1 MKDNTI
7 SVDTT
12 TTTSA
17 YSGLRRGALIGYRWV
32 LLAFLL
38 LGVVQI
44 FLAGLG
50 VFSLQGQ
57 ELGATG
63 ETAFNPHRNLGFGMG
78 GLALIILI
86 LALIA
91 RPGAR
96 SIVLAVVMFLLAFLA
111 QSLLG
116 GLGEDTPVFGGLH
129 ALDGLAIL
137 GIAGFLYWSSRR
149 LLTS

>member
-1 MKDNTI
+1 MKDDTLA
-7 SVDTT
+7 VDTPAT
-12 TTTSA
+12 TTA
-17 YSGLRRGALIGYRWV
+17 RSGLRRAALAGYRWL

-38 LGVVQI
+38 LGIVQI

-50 VFSLQGQ
+50 VFNLHGQ
-57 ELGATG
+57 ELGADG
-63 ETAFNPHRNLGFGMG
+63 ETALNPHRSLGFGLS

-96 SIVLAVVMFLLAFLA
+96 AIVLSVVMVLLVGLA
-111 QSLLG
+111 QSILA

-137 GIAGFLYWSSRR
+137 AVAGFLYASSRR
-149 LLTS
+149 R